1 MAVFFSVVETVDAS
15 PYNLLLSFYCPCA
28 SAVWRSAFSAFSA
41 FSADEQ
47 FGQSILA
54 RIFALLCFGADLLD
68 LSFSGAP
75 FQFFLNSAEG
85 AGVDDSRMIILH
97 VVFLSFAVIDLDRF
111 AYAVCDISLIDNCIA
126 LILFIREN

>member
-1 MAVFFSVVETVDAS
+1 MIHGSIFSVVETVDAS
-15 PYNLLLSFYCPCA
+15 PYNLLLSFYRPCA
-28 SAVWRSAFSAFSA
+28 SAVRRSA

-68 LSFSGAP
+68 LSFTGAP
-75 FQFFLNSAEG
+75 FQFLLNSAEG
-85 AGVDDSRMIILH
+85 SGVDDSRMIILH

-111 AYAVCDISLIDNCIA
+111 ADAVCDISLIDDCIA

>member
-15 PYNLLLSFYCPCA
+15 PYNLLLSFYRPCA
-28 SAVWRSAFSAFSA
+28 SAVRRSA

-68 LSFSGAP
+68 LSFTGAP
-75 FQFFLNSAEG
+75 FQFLLNSAEG
-85 AGVDDSRMIILH
+85 SSVDDSRMIILH

-111 AYAVCDISLIDNCIA
+111 AYTVCDISLIDDCIA